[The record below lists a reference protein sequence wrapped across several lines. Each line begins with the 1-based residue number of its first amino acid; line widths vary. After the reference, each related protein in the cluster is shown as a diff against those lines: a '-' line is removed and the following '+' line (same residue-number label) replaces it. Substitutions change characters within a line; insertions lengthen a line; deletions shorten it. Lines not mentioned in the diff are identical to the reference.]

1 MLIQCASKRT
11 DGGMASGIVICCL
24 HQNLLLGECMVCE
37 KFRMACMKVP
47 QWQTSQHHTPVDQT
61 LVVHSSCEPLQHE
74 PQSLLEHVTVT
85 CKTYACIPASVVSQ
99 LYV

>member
-1 MLIQCASKRT
+1 MLIQCASKRA

-47 QWQTSQHHTPVDQT
+47 QWQTSQHHTPVGAKET
-61 LVVHSSCEPLQHE
+61 SGR
-74 PQSLLEHVTVT
+74 
-85 CKTYACIPASVVSQ
+85 ASNMLFSWP
-99 LYV
+99 